1 MQKLFLFLML
11 LLLAGIIYARRD
23 VWYPK
28 LEGIGTRYQTIR
40 QNDGTLAEGNFP
52 LTVSGGID
60 YETANMNGSLV
71 ILSDAN
77 FYIYGLDGNLRESR
91 QHAYANAMMEV
102 AGKKALIYE
111 SSGNQFRVESK
122 SKTLYTKEL
131 DEQIVFARLSSNG
144 NVAVVTTSQLC
155 ACTIRV
161 YDENGQEIYSRDC
174 VDRVSDL
181 AFNPKGNG
189 CSIVL
194 LTVQDG
200 QILSTVRSFLFDS
213 KGEQW
218 TSDPLNTFCISLS
231 VTDSGVFLM
240 GDTRCAFYDNAG
252 QQTGMY
258 AYTGTLV
265 GGSSENGKA
274 ALLFENETKRRS
286 SLVLL
291 DSVGADPRQIDFDT
305 VVKNVHVMDGNAYV
319 LTKVGMETYSFDGT
333 QKSSVEVSDS
343 YDDFLRIDKYLF
355 LFGYDKIDRMDFAN

>member
-1 MQKLFLFLML
+1 MFLML

-60 YETANMNGSLV
+60 YETADMNGSLV

-218 TSDPLNTFCISLS
+218 TSEPLNTFCISLS
-231 VTDSGVFLM
+231 VTDSGVFLI

-291 DSVGADPRQIDFDT
+291 DSVGADPRQIDFDM
-305 VVKNVHVMDGNAYV
+305 VVKNVHVMDENVYV

-333 QKSSVEVSDS
+333 RKSSVEVSDS